1 MTQTVRAFAAQR
13 LGRWVVLSGVALV
26 LSGCAGLLTPSTPEE
41 QVRAR
46 ADKRWGLM
54 LKRDFAAAYD
64 YLTPYNRAST
74 PRESYVRQ
82 LGEGSSWLAYEVVGV
97 TCEQQLCKSRVR
109 LDVAS
114 PAPNK
119 FGGKITTH
127 IDEEWVLVDGE
138 WWFSQR

>member
-1 MTQTVRAFAAQR
+1 
-13 LGRWVVLSGVALV
+13 
-26 LSGCAGLLTPSTPEE
+26 
-41 QVRAR
+41 
-46 ADKRWGLM
+46 M